1 GNGRFVTVG
10 NVGTIFTSDDGT
22 NWTSVNSGFQN
33 ILNGVTYGNGT
44 FVAVGSPLTEFSI
57 ILTSGDGYAWSER
70 SPGSVQALRG
80 AVYGNGS
87 FLVVGDQSTIL
98 QSAGPTDFRL
108 TANGFDATGFHL
120 TVVGAPGSRYRLQ
133 ALTYFNPSNWVDLI
147 TITNTQSAISLT
159 DTTATMFPQRFY
171 RLVSP

>member
-1 GNGRFVTVG
+1 MRLDIYLVFFSFV
-10 NVGTIFTSDDGT
+10 
-22 NWTSVNSGFQN
+22 WRPPNSTLFPYTT
-33 ILNGVTYGNGT
+33 L
-44 FVAVGSPLTEFSI
+44 FRS
-57 ILTSGDGYAWSER
+57 SGDGYAWSER
-70 SPGSVQALRG
+70 APGSVQALRG

-87 FLVVGDQSTIL
+87 FLVVGDQGTIL
-98 QSAGPTDFRL
+98 QSAGPADFRL
-108 TANGFDATGFHL
+108 TANGFGTTGFQL

-147 TITNTQSAISLT
+147 TITNPQSTISLT